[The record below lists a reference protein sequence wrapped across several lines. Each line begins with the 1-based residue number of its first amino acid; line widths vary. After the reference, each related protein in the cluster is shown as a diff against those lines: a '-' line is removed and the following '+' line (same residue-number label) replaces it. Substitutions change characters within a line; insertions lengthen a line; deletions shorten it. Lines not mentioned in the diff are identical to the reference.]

1 MINHLIA
8 IGCAYI
14 IDQIIG
20 DPPDWPHP
28 VKMFGRMIAWFD
40 RRFNCGNYRRLNGLL
55 MVCFLIIVVFA
66 VSLGIVYLSYR
77 IHPWLGI
84 GVEAILIATTIAQKG
99 LKDAALAVVTPLK
112 CGDFPAAREQL
123 SHIVGRDT
131 DHLDEAEIVRGTVET
146 VAENIS
152 DGITAPLFWAFIGG
166 APLALVY
173 RLINTCD
180 SMVGYTNKTYNHF
193 GWASAK
199 IDDIVNYIPA
209 RLTGLVIMTVKKPVH
224 TSYRKAWTIVRRD
237 VRKHT
242 SPNSGWGEAPVAS
255 ILGIQL
261 GGINYYQGE
270 QSIRN
275 TMGSAFEPLSIKH
288 IYQTIT
294 VMRRTVFI
302 FLVMLIL
309 GGLAIETTITWIE
322 STIRL

>member
-8 IGCAYI
+8 IGCAYM

-66 VSLGIVYLSYR
+66 VSLGIVYWSYR
-77 IHPWLGI
+77 IHPLLGI

-99 LKDAALAVVTPLK
+99 LKDAALQQPMQHLLILIATTIAQKGLKDAALAVVTPLE

-152 DGITAPLFWAFIGG
+152 DGITAP
-166 APLALVY
+166 
-173 RLINTCD
+173 
-180 SMVGYTNKTYNHF
+180 
-193 GWASAK
+193 
-199 IDDIVNYIPA
+199 
-209 RLTGLVIMTVKKPVH
+209 
-224 TSYRKAWTIVRRD
+224 
-237 VRKHT
+237 
-242 SPNSGWGEAPVAS
+242 
-255 ILGIQL
+255 
-261 GGINYYQGE
+261 
-270 QSIRN
+270 
-275 TMGSAFEPLSIKH
+275 
-288 IYQTIT
+288 
-294 VMRRTVFI
+294 I
-302 FLVMLIL
+302 F
-309 GGLAIETTITWIE
+309 
-322 STIRL
+322 